1 MTLPL
6 GSQFSFEEM
15 DDPFNA
21 PFLHDDDDSDS
32 DFISF
37 GVGSDLHRKVP
48 ERLPAPKPLPPF
60 DRRRSV
66 QSPLPETV
74 NTSRRKR
81 LPGPAGM
88 LPQSGGTELKLDIP
102 HGSRHKKPNVGSV
115 QCDPSS
121 HSLSQSIASDT
132 EESELMNRIQHDC
145 GPVIWP
151 LVEKYSIANVLQ
163 QITRGLLPRGKVPVM
178 CGFLDDVELLPTD
191 AKGVLK
197 DKTGSLGC
205 TIHRS
210 VIKTYKEQLTNCV
223 LLLLKQ
229 VSLFSPTGK
238 KFYVNLTLSNIIRVY
253 TPGQTFPALTSSR
266 SVSQPLK
273 NPPFSPAEFETL
285 ESECFRSNSPPV
297 TPIPT
302 RHNRVPNQLTP
313 SSGLPAQHD
322 FQPSS
327 ITPRTLHTSRKPP
340 VQKDSQIN
348 ASLSSDAS
356 DYRIRP
362 SRPPIPPSVTN
373 RNCQAPVRSGLG
385 SLLRGSTHSVSTPE
399 PTPDAF
405 IRSQPFVTGHPAVDK
420 LLNDDMDG
428 VLSSLADESLNDIV
442 W

>member
-302 RHNRVPNQLTP
+302 
-313 SSGLPAQHD
+313 S
-322 FQPSS
+322 QPGSNCS
-327 ITPRTLHTSRKPP
+327 FLIAEELVDGVGKLLERLHQSRSNGDTAPRTERTTAAL
-340 VQKDSQIN
+340 
-348 ASLSSDAS
+348 
-356 DYRIRP
+356 IRP
-362 SRPPIPPSVTN
+362 
-373 RNCQAPVRSGLG
+373 QQL
-385 SLLRGSTHSVSTPE
+385 
-399 PTPDAF
+399 
-405 IRSQPFVTGHPAVDK
+405 
-420 LLNDDMDG
+420 
-428 VLSSLADESLNDIV
+428 
-442 W
+442 